1 MAEPARD
8 YSERRDHERLPACV
22 EVNMTSENNFFSGF
36 TSDLSEGGVFVAT
49 YEVLPVGTRVR
60 FDFKLGKGSLSCEGE
75 VRWVREP
82 SPYLDGVSPGM
93 GLRFVDLPPQ
103 VERAIN
109 DFIAEHREAIFFD
122 DSP

>member
-1 MAEPARD
+1 MAEPARTN
-8 YSERRDHERLPACV
+8 SERRDNERLPACV
-22 EVNMTSENNFFSGF
+22 EVSMTSENNFFSGF
-36 TSDLSEGGVFVAT
+36 TSDMSEGGVFVAT

-82 SPYLDGVSPGM
+82 SPYLEGVSPGM
-93 GLRFVDLPPQ
+93 GLRFVDLPAP
-103 VERAIN
+103 VEHAIN